1 MKECKQFLNKKDF
14 DEIYSIT
21 MGADFPWYF
30 NPKITFNDDPKQHF
44 QFTHT
49 FYKENSVHSDFFK
62 YLNPILKIIKP
73 SIIIRLKA
81 NLLTKTDKIIEH
93 QMHKDTYFN
102 FKHKTAI
109 FYLNNNNGYTKFIN
123 NLKIKSEENKFI
135 EFDSDLL
142 HTGSTCTDEQR
153 RVVLNLNYIT

>member
-21 MGADFPWYF
+21 MGVYFPWYF
-30 NPKITFNDDPKQHF
+30 NSEINFNDDPKQHF

-93 QMHKDTYFN
+93 QMHKDTNFN

-153 RVVLNLNYIT
+153 RVVLNFNYIT